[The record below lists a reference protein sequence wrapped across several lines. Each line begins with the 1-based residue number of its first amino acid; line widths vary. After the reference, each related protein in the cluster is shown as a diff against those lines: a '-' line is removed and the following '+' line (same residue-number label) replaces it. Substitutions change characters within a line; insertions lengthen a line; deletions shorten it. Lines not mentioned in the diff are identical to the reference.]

1 MIDYIV
7 IQAGGKGTRLGHLT
21 HNKPKGIVPVNN
33 LPIIFNLMRQYPD
46 RRYIVIGDYK
56 HEVLDEYLESFCDVD
71 YMTVKAE
78 GKGTIAGVQDAL
90 SMIPSGHSF
99 LIIWSDLILDHDL
112 DIDSCTS
119 GNYIGLSKDFE
130 CRWSFIDDKCVEQR
144 SIDRGIAGFFV
155 FQDKETLKELPP
167 EGELVRWFSE
177 HEDQMSFKEYSLEH
191 TKEIGTVLSYE
202 DNNQKGYTCRPFNS
216 MEIQGE
222 TIIKRPVDEQGEKL
236 AVRERKWYEEVTKYG
251 FDQIPKI
258 YELNPLTMQKI
269 DGVNIFRNNLSIDEK
284 KKVVDNLVSSL
295 NKLHAYKTVPADAYS
310 IVDAYYTKTIKR
322 LSQIRDLVP
331 FASQETITI
340 NGRKYKNP
348 YLHKAEIRSKVKELL
363 ITGEN
368 FALIHGDCTY
378 SNTMVDKNLDVIF
391 LDPRGYFGKT
401 EMYGDVYYDWAK
413 LYYSIAGNYD
423 RFNNKEFTLNIEEDE
438 VKLSIESNGWED
450 VADYFLEKIGG
461 QANRAE
467 RIRFIHAIIWLS
479 LTTYAWEDYDSICGA
494 FYNGTML
501 MDDFL

>member
-1 MIDYIV
+1 MIDYII

-33 LPIIFNLMRQYPD
+33 LPIIFNLMRQYPN
-46 RRYIVIGDYK
+46 RKYIVIGDYK
-56 HEVLDEYLESFCDVD
+56 HEVLEEYLESFCDVE
-71 YMTVKAE
+71 YMTVRAQ
-78 GKGTIAGVQDAL
+78 GKGTIAGIQDAL
-90 SMIPSGHSF
+90 SIIPPGNSF
-99 LIIWSDLILDHDL
+99 LVIWSDLILDHDL
-112 DIDSCTS
+112 NIDSCTN

-130 CRWSFIDDKCVEQR
+130 CRWSFIDNKCIEQK
-144 SIDRGIAGFFV
+144 SADRGIAGFFV
-155 FQDKETLKELPP
+155 FRDKAVLKELPS

-177 HEDQMSFKEYSLEH
+177 HEEQMSFKEFSLEH

-222 TIIKRPVDEQGEKL
+222 TIVKRPVDVQGERL

-269 DGVNIFRNNLSIDEK
+269 DGVNIFRTKLSIDEK
-284 KKVVDNLVSSL
+284 KKVIDNLVSSL
-295 NKLHAYKTVPADAYS
+295 NKLHSYKSVPADAYS
-310 IVDAYYTKTIKR
+310 IMDAYYSKTVKR

-331 FASQETITI
+331 FAVQETIEI
-340 NGRKYKNP
+340 NGKGYKNP
-348 YLHKAEIRSKVKELL
+348 YLHKTEIRDKVKELL
-363 ITGEN
+363 INGED

-378 SNTMVDKNLDVIF
+378 SNTMVDKDLNVIF

-401 EMYGDVYYDWAK
+401 EMYGDIYYDWAK

-423 RFNNKEFTLNIEEDE
+423 RFNNKEFTLDIEEKE
-438 VKLSIESNGWED
+438 VYLTIESNGWED
-450 VADYFLEKIGG
+450 VTNYFLQKIGG
-461 QANRAE
+461 NNSTE

-501 MDDFL
+501 MGEFL